1 MKRTLGLF
9 ILFFATYLIVSFQ
22 VCFAQIKPDIKPY
35 RVSDDLKEVANLK
48 DFSLSDETKNLLVK
62 NLFVVMPAEHE
73 QPFFVYEANDYRG
86 IPSFVSVDSVLH
98 VYHLF
103 FDFTL
108 RQLEEEKLMPLIE
121 EFTRKLLIQTTQ
133 TYKKV
138 QTRQLKEAALKNMA
152 FCGVAARLLEFKV
165 SLPEEATKMVET
177 EINLIKNH
185 AFLDVGAIFPYA
197 IDYSQFVPR
206 GHYTR
211 TEALKKYFYVMMW
224 YGLSPFSPRYRDSSS
239 SLYWTPEVTRQ
250 AMLMTFDIYSG
261 KLTQLWDKIY
271 TPINFFV
278 GFSDDIR
285 PDEVK
290 KLTDKIFGKNAN
302 LTSFTDKKK
311 FENFMKSFVNLRM
324 PEIKPKLY
332 WIAGELPPLPDP
344 ETPQLRVLGQRYI
357 PDSEILQELCDINR
371 MIPKGLDVMAVLG
384 SKRAEYLLDEFY
396 KEPEKWKGY
405 LPKRNELKER
415 FSKLSEKQ
423 WTSNLYWNWLWVI
436 KGLLKPF
443 GDGYPSFM
451 CSDAWQDKCLQTALS
466 SWSQL
471 RHDTILYAKQSFVAA
486 ECGGGDE
493 DEEPPRPKGYVEPNI
508 EAYQRL
514 LNLAIQ
520 TRNLLEPRGLMSKQM
535 SDKLKEFEDMLVFLK
550 KISEKELQNIPLTSD
565 EYDQIRLIGSTMDYL
580 ARWVIAG
587 GKEREWN
594 EIIHPSDRNMAC
606 IADVHT
612 GYDSKQEGEGTVVL
626 EEGVGNSFE
635 IYVVVPIEGKL
646 YLTRGPVFSYYEF
659 THPVNDRLT
668 DEKWQ
673 MMLEEKK
680 APEQPEWIRFFTTKE
695 GKKEIIIPQPRYSG
709 C

>member
-73 QPFFVYEANDYRG
+73 QPFFVYEDNDYRG

-185 AFLDVGAIFPYA
+185 AFLDVGTIFPYA

-224 YGLSPFSPRYRDSSS
+224 YGLSPFSPRYRDSSGS
-239 SLYWTPEVTRQ
+239 FYWTPEVTRQ

-302 LTSFTDKKK
+302 LTSFTDNKK

-471 RHDTILYAKQSFVAA
+471 RHDTILYAKQVYA
-486 ECGGGDE
+486 EMGGG
-493 DEEPPRPKGYVEPNI
+493 G
-508 EAYQRL
+508 
-514 LNLAIQ
+514 
-520 TRNLLEPRGLMSKQM
+520 
-535 SDKLKEFEDMLVFLK
+535 
-550 KISEKELQNIPLTSD
+550 
-565 EYDQIRLIGSTMDYL
+565 
-580 ARWVIAG
+580 
-587 GKEREWN
+587 
-594 EIIHPSDRNMAC
+594 
-606 IADVHT
+606 
-612 GYDSKQEGEGTVVL
+612 
-626 EEGVGNSFE
+626 
-635 IYVVVPIEGKL
+635 
-646 YLTRGPVFSYYEF
+646 
-659 THPVNDRLT
+659 
-668 DEKWQ
+668 
-673 MMLEEKK
+673 
-680 APEQPEWIRFFTTKE
+680 
-695 GKKEIIIPQPRYSG
+695 
-709 C
+709 